1 VVGRDLAEQGVS
13 VGEALG
19 ELRST
24 TRHVVQREPTFEEC
38 EALVDAWAE
47 ATLGY
52 LNRLSCADP
61 LTGLDS
67 QAHLLA
73 LLLPPSGLDVD
84 PDLVM
89 VVLEVSRPDDFF
101 DLARRLS
108 LLGDLGRG
116 VFPRARTIARVGVR
130 RLVVLVPAQPDLGRR
145 VGLLVRGADGAV
157 SLEGWRELTVTT
169 SSVGPANVLDVGWRA
184 PDSLLVLVADGRT
197 TTVLAVA
204 QDGSTVAPIGPST
217 TPDLV
222 ELAVAPGVPPMVRA
236 ANGDVWRYNSDFRW
250 SLHTSGVA
258 SAFYPG

>member
-1 VVGRDLAEQGVS
+1 MTPFGTPSETSAAGRSAEPTANRGSAHPGWASVGEALAVRSWTVVEHCRVVGRDLAERGVS
-13 VGEALG
+13 AGEALG

-24 TRHVVQREPTFEEC
+24 TRRVAQREPTFEEC

-73 LLLPPSGLDVD
+73 LLLPPSGVDVD

-101 DLARRLS
+101 DLALRLS

-130 RLVVLVPAQPDLGRR
+130 RLVVLVPAQADLGRR
-145 VGLLVRGADGAV
+145 VGLLVRGAVGADRV
-157 SLEGWRELTVTT
+157 WVEPVPPR
-169 SSVGPANVLDVGWRA
+169 PQARA
-184 PDSLLVLVADGRT
+184 
-197 TTVLAVA
+197 
-204 QDGSTVAPIGPST
+204 
-217 TPDLV
+217 DLV
-222 ELAVAPGVPPMVRA
+222 DRLARG
-236 ANGDVWRYNSDFRW
+236 
-250 SLHTSGVA
+250 
-258 SAFYPG
+258 

>member
-1 VVGRDLAEQGVS
+1 MTPSGTPSEISAAGRSAEPTSSRGAAHPEWTSVGEALASRSWAVVEHCRVVGRDLAERGVS

-24 TRHVVQREPTFEEC
+24 TRRVVQREPSFEEC

-73 LLLPPSGLDVD
+73 LLASPGGLDVD

-116 VFPRARTIARVGVR
+116 AFPRARTMARVGVR
-130 RLVVLVPAQPDLGRR
+130 RLVLLVPAEPDLGRR
-145 VGLLVRGADGAV
+145 VGLLVRGADGADRV
-157 SLEGWRELTVTT
+157 WVEPVPPR
-169 SSVGPANVLDVGWRA
+169 PQACM
-184 PDSLLVLVADGRT
+184 
-197 TTVLAVA
+197 
-204 QDGSTVAPIGPST
+204 
-217 TPDLV
+217 DLV
-222 ELAVAPGVPPMVRA
+222 DRLARG
-236 ANGDVWRYNSDFRW
+236 
-250 SLHTSGVA
+250 
-258 SAFYPG
+258 